1 MSPLWNLSG
10 VFGLHHCA
18 AGWTVL
24 HTDAVQKVKHVSETP
39 SKPLRNHVSLWVW
52 STSVLSYHSRVLTDT
67 NLFTCELW
75 TVIQSIFDFLSFFFI
90 NYEMLVCLKS
100 VFTPVSPSEN
110 WFWEYY
116 YTHSLRQDFSLY
128 FYFYLI
134 NWVLYPTNLLSFIS
148 INSPSH
154 WLVLIWDW
162 FCFCGL
168 SFAFAQSQR
177 LCLGVNWRQ
186 VCLSVPP
193 HSTSLFITH
202 TPNTVSHVLSAGMP
216 WSSDLGG

>member
-1 MSPLWNLSG
+1 MNCDSKYIWLFIILFYQLWNASLSEI
-10 VFGLHHCA
+10 
-18 AGWTVL
+18 
-24 HTDAVQKVKHVSETP
+24 SI
-39 SKPLRNHVSLWVW
+39 
-52 STSVLSYHSRVLTDT
+52 Y
-67 NLFTCELW
+67 TC
-75 TVIQSIFDFLSFFFI
+75 F
-90 NYEMLVCLKS
+90 
-100 VFTPVSPSEN
+100 P
-110 WFWEYY
+110 FWEYY

-202 TPNTVSHVLSAGMP
+202 TPNTVSHFLSAGMP